1 MELIAQHLQHH
12 NHADTLETSGGR
24 TRAGTNEHQTAQ
36 NDPRDVR
43 PHGSIVVEQA
53 RGGDERHHLEQG
65 RAERPFQAI
74 AVARHQQIS
83 YPRGGNEDNGN
94 VKLKLGTL
102 EQRAWLELEDGHI
115 EHHEV
120 DTCQELEDNGNILHG
135 GRLEELRRI
144 IVRGE
149 TTRSGGG
156 HSVVDAVEPT
166 HAGKI
171 EREDATDGQSQ
182 IDRPNPLGH
191 GGQAGVH
198 LGAQRSC
205 GFGSKHL
212 HAAATHHR
220 GQDGNGEEHNS
231 QTSNPLGLRA
241 PIQRGMWK
249 PFHIVQNGGSRG
261 GETGHGFEEGVGDIA
276 DIATDEERQHAEQ
289 TENNPGDGDQQEGVT
304 TAQIVVGIVPQIFQ
318 YKATASSKNRRDNKG
333 NEIVFLIKESNA
345 CTDK

>member
-1 MELIAQHLQHH
+1 M
-12 NHADTLETSGGR
+12 
-24 TRAGTNEHQTAQ
+24 
-36 NDPRDVR
+36 R

-83 YPRGGNEDNGN
+83 YPRGGNEDNGD

-120 DTCQELEDNGNILHG
+120 DACQELEDNGNILDG
-135 GRLEELRRI
+135 GRLEELGRFVMGR
-144 IVRGE
+144 E
-149 TTRSGGG
+149 TTRSCGSHGI
-156 HSVVDAVEPT
+156 VDAVEPV

-171 EREDATDGQSQ
+171 VREDTTKGQGQ
-182 IDRPNPLGH
+182 IDGPNPFGH

-261 GETGHGFEEGVGDIA
+261 GETGHGFEESVGDIA